1 MITVQR
7 VVRTTLDPNATFA
20 YLSAFEHTPEWDPG
34 TPLVDKRSTG
44 PVAVGSKYH
53 AVSEFRCKRQPI
65 DYVVT
70 ELAADRIVLRGENKA
85 VVSVDSISVAG
96 AGSGSEVTYRAEFTL
111 KGPAKLVQPFVKPMF
126 EKLGDPAAAGMKE
139 RLDTLSAGS
148 AT

>member
-1 MITVQR
+1 
-7 VVRTTLDPNATFA
+7 
-20 YLSAFEHTPEWDPG
+20 
-34 TPLVDKRSTG
+34 
-44 PVAVGSKYH
+44 
-53 AVSEFRCKRQPI
+53 
-65 DYVVT
+65 VVT